1 MHQPEHDLE
10 PALRLHHQQ
19 TDGDDQ
25 TGGYNDF
32 TAHMVST
39 GLQIRF

>member
-1 MHQPEHDLE
+1 MVWN
-10 PALRLHHQQ
+10 LRYAYIDSN
-19 TDGDDQ
+19 TTSSDQ
-25 TGGYNDF
+25 SGGFDDF